1 MVATIAAKRATQ
13 AKLNKRTTAMP
24 IKKSDIEHVWGK
36 AKPVRGKNPNQY
48 RRDTKGNVIYKA
60 AYGRNSPMGWQVDH
74 IKPSSKGGSDNRR
87 NLQALQTAANRQKSD
102 KMPAKPKSR
111 SFW

>member
-1 MVATIAAKRATQ
+1 
-13 AKLNKRTTAMP
+13 MP

-36 AKPVRGKNPNQY
+36 ANPVRGKNPNQY
-48 RRDTKGNVIYKA
+48 RRDTKGNVIYKS

-74 IKPSSKGGSDNRR
+74 IKPASKGGSDSRR
-87 NLQALQTAANRQKSD
+87 NLQALQTAANRRKSD
-102 KMPAKPKSR
+102 KMPAKSKPR